1 MTENKKLYCSSTLTD
16 HDEIDGDFVG
26 GDWRRVSSCLENIR
40 PFIGGRHAHAKFIR
54 EQFMDYFENFDLNL
68 RRVTKESWY
77 KTYKGANV
85 LLIETS

>member
-1 MTENKKLYCSSTLTD
+1 MTENKKFYCSSTLTD

-54 EQFMDYFENFDLNL
+54 EQFMDYFENERSF
-68 RRVTKESWY
+68 SWQDDWVEY
-77 KTYKGANV
+77 NGFQA
-85 LLIETS
+85 

>member
-54 EQFMDYFENFDLNL
+54 EQFMDYFENERSF
-68 RRVTKESWY
+68 SWQDDWVEY
-77 KTYKGANV
+77 NGFQA
-85 LLIETS
+85 

>member
-26 GDWRRVSSCLENIR
+26 GDWRRVSLCLENIR

-54 EQFMDYFENFDLNL
+54 EQFMDYFENERSF
-68 RRVTKESWY
+68 SWQDDWVEY
-77 KTYKGANV
+77 NGFQA
-85 LLIETS
+85 